1 MLTLTND
8 MISLYEKKVLF
19 IANKYSNNYNR
30 QDLISAGKLGLI
42 KASKKYDE
50 SLEIK
55 FSTFCEKY
63 ILGEILDYIRKDKSI
78 RVSKDFIKLKRKV
91 DIATNEYYSLKN
103 KYPDVEE
110 LSYILKEDKEKI
122 IEVLSLNQN
131 VKSLDDKINNDNENL
146 CIKDIVSEDK
156 KVDTIDLI
164 CLNDALNQLNT
175 NDRNLIKERYYNGK
189 TQTEI
194 ANEMNISQV
203 KVYRMERKILD
214 DLNSKLYVA

>member
-19 IANKYSNNYNR
+19 IANKYANNYNK

-50 SLEIK
+50 SLGIK
-55 FSTFCEKY
+55 FSTFSEKY
-63 ILGEILDYIRKDKSI
+63 ILGEILDYIRKDKNI
-78 RVSKDFIKLKRKV
+78 RVSKDFISLKRRV
-91 DIATNEYYSLKN
+91 DIARNEYYNLKN
-103 KYPDVEE
+103 KYPTLEE
-110 LSYILKEDKEKI
+110 LSYILKEDKNKI

-131 VKSLDDKINNDNENL
+131 VKSLDDKISNDNEDIY
-146 CIKDIVSEDK
+146 IKDIVCEENK
-156 KVDTIDLI
+156 IDTIDLI
-164 CLNDALNQLNT
+164 CLNDALNELNI
-175 NDRNLIKERYYNGK
+175 DERNLIKERYYNGK

-214 DLNSKLYVA
+214 DLNDKLTAA